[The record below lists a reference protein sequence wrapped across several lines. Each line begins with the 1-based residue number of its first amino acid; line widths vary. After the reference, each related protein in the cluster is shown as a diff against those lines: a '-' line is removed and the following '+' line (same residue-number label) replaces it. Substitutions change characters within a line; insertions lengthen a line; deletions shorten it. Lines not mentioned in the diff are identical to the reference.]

1 MHTTL
6 HAKVKGYIDFYD
18 IKNEKIF
25 IKGWCFHIL
34 YNNCNIRLKYL
45 IKNNA
50 ESEFSE
56 IFINNVVNDKRNER
70 EDVVDFYNFT
80 SKEKICCGWEF
91 NLSEK
96 NLKDIKLE
104 MFIDNKWCAIFE
116 FNNSIIEKMNTINKF
131 ACKHAFKHIPS
142 FVVVDNFYD
151 DVDSVRKFA
160 LSQHFQYNPDYHK
173 GKRTN
178 ETFKFDEVK
187 ERFESI
193 LNCKIKNWNDYGVS
207 GCFQYCVGGD
217 QLVYHYDIQEYAAII
232 FLTPDAPPQTG
243 TSFYRSKHTKKMRF
257 KQNEYDTVFRHGFL
271 DSTEFD
277 LVDVVGNVYNRV
289 VLFDAQMFHAAS
301 NYFGNTINNGRL
313 FQIFFFDLEK

>member
-116 FNNSIIEKMNTINKF
+116 FNNSFIEKMNTIN
-131 ACKHAFKHIPS
+131 
-142 FVVVDNFYD
+142 
-151 DVDSVRKFA
+151 
-160 LSQHFQYNPDYHK
+160 
-173 GKRTN
+173 
-178 ETFKFDEVK
+178 
-187 ERFESI
+187 
-193 LNCKIKNWNDYGVS
+193 
-207 GCFQYCVGGD
+207 
-217 QLVYHYDIQEYAAII
+217 
-232 FLTPDAPPQTG
+232 
-243 TSFYRSKHTKKMRF
+243 
-257 KQNEYDTVFRHGFL
+257 
-271 DSTEFD
+271 
-277 LVDVVGNVYNRV
+277 
-289 VLFDAQMFHAAS
+289 
-301 NYFGNTINNGRL
+301 
-313 FQIFFFDLEK
+313 